1 MTNDTT
7 GITRLLTR
15 YSQELNGDLLGH
27 YIGCTKPQ
35 KKKIK
40 KNVNLMN
47 I

>member
-15 YSQELNGDLLGH
+15 YSQELNGDLLEH

-35 KKKIK
+35 KIK
-40 KNVNLMN
+40 NNVNLMN

>member
-35 KKKIK
+35 KIK
-40 KNVNLMN
+40 NNVNLMN